1 MRSRRPIGFRS
12 VLAVLFALAMVAS
25 ACSDDSTNDADGTTT
40 TAKDDSTPVTLV
52 VYSGQHEAT
61 TEALADAFTEE
72 TGIKVEVRSG
82 DDAELVNQI
91 IEEGDRSKADV
102 IITEEPGP
110 IAQLDSDG
118 LLTAVDADTLAQVDE
133 RFVPETGN
141 WLPWAARSRVMF
153 YNPDLIAEEDLPES
167 IMDLTD
173 PEWKGRF
180 AYAPSG
186 AFATTVNYLINDIGE
201 DATLEWLKGIK
212 ENGINEQ
219 KNGKVRDSV
228 EAGQHEF
235 GLSNHYYWYILA
247 REKGGEDELTSR
259 VHYVDGKDAGG
270 LVLASG
276 AGVLGSS
283 KNQDAAQRFLAWL
296 ASADGGQAIV
306 ASDTPQYPTGNG
318 VESSYGLKPLSEL
331 DPPQFDQ
338 ASLSNAAKAKELI
351 VQAGIV

>member
-1 MRSRRPIGFRS
+1 MKRRRS
-12 VLAVLFALAMVAS
+12 VRLRSLFAIVFAVAMIAT
-25 ACSDDSTNDADGTTT
+25 ACTDDSGTEADGTVDTN
-40 TAKDDSTPVTLV
+40 KGQDEPITLV
-52 VYSGQHEAT
+52 VYSGQHEDT
-61 TEALADAFTEE
+61 TKALADAFTAES
-72 TGIKVEVRSG
+72 GIDIEVRSG

-91 IEEGDRSKADV
+91 LEEGERSKADV
-102 IITEEPGP
+102 ILTEEPGP
-110 IAQLDSDG
+110 IAQLDSEG
-118 LLTAVDADTLAQVDE
+118 LLTAVDEGSLALVDD
-133 RFVPETGN
+133 RFVPDTGN

-153 YNPDLIAEEDLPES
+153 YNPDLIAEADLPES
-167 IMDLTD
+167 IMDLTK

-180 AYAPSG
+180 AYAASG
-186 AFATTVNYLINDIGE
+186 AFATTVNYLINEIGE

-228 EAGQHEF
+228 EAAQHEF

-247 REKGGEDELTSR
+247 KEKGGEDQLTSR

-276 AGVLGSS
+276 AGVLESS
-283 KNQDAAQRFLAWL
+283 QNQDAAQRFLAWL

-306 ASDTPQYPTGNG
+306 AADTPQYPTGKG

-338 ASLSNAAKAKELI
+338 SSLSNVAKAKELI

>member
-1 MRSRRPIGFRS
+1 MTTRRPFRLRS
-12 VLAVLFALAMVAS
+12 LFAVVFAVAMIAT
-25 ACSDDSTNDADGTTT
+25 ACTDDSSTDADETSDTGNGQ
-40 TAKDDSTPVTLV
+40 DTPVSLV
-52 VYSGQHEAT
+52 VYSGQHEET
-61 TEALADAFTEE
+61 TKALADAFTDES
-72 TGIKVEVRSG
+72 GIKIELRSG

-91 IEEGDRSKADV
+91 IEEGERSKADV
-102 IITEEPGP
+102 VLTEEPGP
-110 IAQLDSDG
+110 IAQLDSEG
-118 LLTAVDADTLAQVDE
+118 LLSAVDEGTLALVDE

-141 WLPWAARSRVMF
+141 WVPWAARSRVMF
-153 YNPDLIAEEDLPES
+153 YNPELIDEADLPES
-167 IMDLTD
+167 IMDLTE

>member
-1 MRSRRPIGFRS
+1 MTPRHPSRLRSL
-12 VLAVLFALAMVAS
+12 LAVVFALALFAT
-25 ACSDDSTNDADGTTT
+25 ACGDDS
-40 TAKDDSTPVTLV
+40 AKDTDKPVTTDGDTSATTTLV
-52 VYSGQHEAT
+52 VYSGQHEET
-61 TEALADAFTEE
+61 TQSLADAFTEK
-72 TGIKVEVRSG
+72 TGIKVEIRSG

-102 IITEEPGP
+102 ILTEEPGP
-110 IAQLDSDG
+110 IAQLDADG
-118 LLTAVDADTLAQVDE
+118 LLSSVPADVLADVDQ
-133 RFVPETGN
+133 RFVPQTGN

-167 IMDLTD
+167 LMDLTD

-186 AFATTVNYLINDIGE
+186 AFATTVNYLINEIGE
-201 DATLEWLKGIK
+201 DATLDWLKGIK

-247 REKGGEDELTSR
+247 REKGGEENLTSR
-259 VHYVDGKDAGG
+259 VHYVEGKDAGG
-270 LVLASG
+270 LILASG
-276 AGVLGSS
+276 AGVLASS
-283 KNQDAAQRFLAWL
+283 ANQDAAQQFLAWL

-306 ASDTPQYPTGNG
+306 AANTPQYPTGNG
-318 VESSYGLKPLSEL
+318 VESSYGLKPLAEL